1 MKDKGLFF
9 LSSRCST
16 KHLYEIAEL
25 GLRGNLNYM
34 DDFYPFPNSDKHN
47 LKANPRG
54 LVCHWMA
61 GNVQILGLFALVQ
74 TILTKNVNLLKVS
87 AKDGGVFSTL
97 LQAFEGESFT
107 TESGYSSGGMH
118 RSYMFRRHS
127 GFGNL

>member
-9 LSSRCST
+9 LSSWCST

-34 DDFYPFPNSDKHN
+34 DDFYPFPNSDKHY

-61 GNVQILGLFALVQ
+61 GNVQILGLFALYFQHYYKLSKERV
-74 TILTKNVNLLKVS
+74 
-87 AKDGGVFSTL
+87 
-97 LQAFEGESFT
+97 LQQNQDIPSW
-107 TESGYSSGGMH
+107 GMI
-118 RSYMFRRHS
+118 Y
-127 GFGNL
+127 